1 MVGTSNLGSWNSHW
15 VDGLEHEFYDFPNFW
30 DDDPMWRTHFF
41 KMVKTTNQNRWWI
54 GLQTSSC
61 SYFLLKPGSKN
72 RWIYLFGIKVWWLC
86 ALKPSNMLLGSP
98 RFLRHLYH
106 TMASWLIVIGLWF
119 PYSLTQVL
127 AHQCLIGTGMYV
139 CRWKVEENGPSA
151 FFSLQN
157 PWGKIDQKC
166 L

>member
-1 MVGTSNLGSWNSHW
+1 MNFMTSPILGMMIQS
-15 VDGLEHEFYDFPNFW
+15 DELI
-30 DDDPMWRTHFF
+30 FF
-41 KMVKTTNQNRWWI
+41 KMVKTTNQNLWWI
-54 GLQTSSC
+54 GLQTSTC
-61 SYFLLKPGSKN
+61 SYFCCWNLDRKWVNIFVWP
-72 RWIYLFGIKVWWLC
+72 IKVWWLC

-98 RFLRHLYH
+98 RFLRYLYPKWFSSKYM
-106 TMASWLIVIGLWF
+106 MASWLIVIGLWF
-119 PYSLTQVL
+119 PYFLTKVL
-127 AHQCLIGTGMYV
+127 AHQCLIGIGMYYV

>member
-1 MVGTSNLGSWNSHW
+1 MVWNMNFMTSPIFGMMIQCDELIFSRWLKPPIRIF
-15 VDGLEHEFYDFPNFW
+15 DGLVYKHPVV
-30 DDDPMWRTHFF
+30 P
-41 KMVKTTNQNRWWI
+41 I
-54 GLQTSSC
+54 
-61 SYFLLKPGSKN
+61 FLLKPGSKN
-72 RWIYLFGIKVWWLC
+72 RWIYFFGIKVWWLC

>member
-1 MVGTSNLGSWNSHW
+1 MIGYIYIWLMVWNMNFMTSPIFGMMIQCDELIFSRWLKPPIRIF
-15 VDGLEHEFYDFPNFW
+15 DGLVYKHPVV
-30 DDDPMWRTHFF
+30 P
-41 KMVKTTNQNRWWI
+41 I
-54 GLQTSSC
+54 
-61 SYFLLKPGSKN
+61 FLLKPGSKN
-72 RWIYLFGIKVWWLC
+72 RWIYLFEIKVWWLC